1 MSLRDLLAN
10 VPRGTFDAE
19 PAKRLQPRL
28 RANIP
33 STPVMQSSG
42 EAVLESLF
50 SKDAVMPENP
60 TNPFDQA
67 IRDFQ
72 RLSDELAHEKAR
84 YAQLDDNYVK
94 ACDAA
99 RGWEAR
105 SKMFEREADKYKQ
118 ERDEALRT
126 VVELSTVGR
135 MFVELGA
142 KMSEIANSAPRDE
155 YAPKQSPHGAGSPP
169 VENDSIFDM
178 PLILSNNRL
187 PENKL

>member
-10 VPRGTFDAE
+10 VPRGTLDAE
-19 PAKRLQPRL
+19 PAKRVQPRL
-28 RANIP
+28 RTNVS

-42 EAVLESLF
+42 EAVLEALYPRS
-50 SKDAVMPENP
+50 SVMPDNV

-67 IRDFQ
+67 IRDYQ
-72 RLSDELAHEKAR
+72 KLSDELDQQKAR

-155 YAPKQSPHGAGSPP
+155 YAPKQNPHGAGSPP
-169 VENDSIFDM
+169 DEDDSTSDM
-178 PLILSNNRL
+178 PLILTNNRL